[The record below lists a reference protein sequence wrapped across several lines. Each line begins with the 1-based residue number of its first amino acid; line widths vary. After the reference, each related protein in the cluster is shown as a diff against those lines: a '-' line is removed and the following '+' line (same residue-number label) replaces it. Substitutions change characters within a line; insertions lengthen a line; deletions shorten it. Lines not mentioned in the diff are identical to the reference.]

1 MIIANEP
8 AAITGKISHMNDQI
22 RHQLEERLGSL
33 HARLRLG
40 IEEETKPRVFG
51 NGINFFHPENW
62 YSVHSFIRNSLR
74 LVGLYG
80 RGVRN
85 TLDIR
90 VREHEVGLQRL
101 PRAFDGFTLLQ
112 LSDIHADIHPPAM
125 RAMVEA
131 VRDLDYDICV
141 LTGDYRA
148 QTHGPVEAAIEWM
161 GVLLNNLRQP
171 IYGVFGNHDSITM
184 LPALEEMGMRMLVN
198 EHITIERDGERFYL
212 VGVDDAHYFRVDN
225 IEKAV
230 QGIPPDASSILLSHT
245 PEIYRNASHAG
256 FDLMLCG
263 HTHGGQICLPGG
275 IPVTLDARCP
285 RYMGAG
291 AWTYNGMQGYT
302 SAGIGTSIVNVRL
315 NCPPE
320 VTLHRLRMA

>member
-1 MIIANEP
+1 
-8 AAITGKISHMNDQI
+8 MNHQI
-22 RHQLEERLGSL
+22 RQQLEERLGSL

-51 NGINFFHPENW
+51 HGINFFHPENW

-74 LVGLYG
+74 LVGLYN

-90 VREHEVGLQRL
+90 VREHEVRL
-101 PRAFDGFTLLQ
+101 PRLPSAFDGFTLLQ
-112 LSDIHADIHPPAM
+112 LSDIHADIHPPAVH
-125 RAMVEA
+125 AMIEA
-131 VRDLDYDICV
+131 VRDLDYDACV

-148 QTHGPVEAAIEWM
+148 QTHGPVEAALEWM
-161 GVLLNNLRQP
+161 GPLLNSLRQP

-198 EHITIERDGERFYL
+198 EHIPIERDGERFYL

-230 QGIPPDASSILLSHT
+230 QGIPPEAPSILLSHT

-275 IPVTLDARCP
+275 IPVTLDASCP

-291 AWTYNGMQGYT
+291 SWIYNGMQGYT

-320 VTLHRLRMA
+320 VTLHRLRAV